1 MWPAP
6 IPRPPLKRKKRAMP
20 DEQIPPA
27 DNGDA
32 EEDLGHTMS
41 LIDHL
46 VELRNALKWSFIA
59 VGVCF
64 LGTYYFKED
73 LYSFLL
79 VPLQAAMPE
88 QGRLIY
94 TAPAEAFFTYLK
106 VALLAAL
113 VGSSPMVFYQMW
125 RFISPGLFKHE
136 RKALWTF
143 VVFSSVL
150 FIAGAIFCY
159 TVVFPFAFTFFMS
172 FATDEIVP
180 MLSLKEYLSF
190 SALLLLAFGVTFEMP
205 IALVILGRVGL
216 VNADILR
223 KQRKFAI
230 LIMFVGAAIIT
241 PPDVISQIMMA
252 CPLLVLYEISI
263 WLVAAS
269 QKKRAEKQAEEEAE
283 FKTEE

>member
-1 MWPAP
+1 
-6 IPRPPLKRKKRAMP
+6 MP
-20 DEQIPPA
+20 DQQIPSSEHE
-27 DNGDA
+27 DT
-32 EEDLGHTMS
+32 EEELGHTMS

-46 VELRNALKWSFIA
+46 VELRDAIKYSFIA

-64 LGTYYFKED
+64 LATYYFKED
-73 LYSFLL
+73 LYNFLL
-79 VPLQAAMPE
+79 IPLQQAMPPE
-88 QGRLIY
+88 GRLIY

-113 VGSSPMVFYQMW
+113 VAASPIVFYQMW
-125 RFISPGLFKHE
+125 RFISPGLFQHE
-136 RKALWTF
+136 RKALWSF

-150 FIAGAIFCY
+150 FVAGAVFCY
-159 TVVFPFAFTFFMS
+159 MVVFPFAFVFFMS
-172 FATDEIVP
+172 FATPDIVP

-190 SALLLLAFGVTFEMP
+190 SSLLLLAFGITFEMP
-205 IALVILGRVGL
+205 IALVIMGRVGL
-216 VNADILR
+216 VNASMLR

-269 QKKRAEKQAEEEAE
+269 QKKRAERQAEEEAE
-283 FKTEE
+283 FENGDDE